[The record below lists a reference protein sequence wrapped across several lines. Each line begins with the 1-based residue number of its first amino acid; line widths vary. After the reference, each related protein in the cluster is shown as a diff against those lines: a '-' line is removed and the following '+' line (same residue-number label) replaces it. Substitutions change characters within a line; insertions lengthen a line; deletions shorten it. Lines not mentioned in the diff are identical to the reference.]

1 MLITVSCCATMRPQ
15 KAKSTKK
22 EFVKKSTFQRLDLYL
37 HSTHTHSLLSHIIS
51 RVPNFELHLR
61 FVPIHWK
68 IWMIRPSFWG
78 CFGLSN
84 NKRKQ

>member
-15 KAKSTKK
+15 KAKPTKK
-22 EFVKKSTFQRLDLYL
+22 NLSKSQLFNVLIFISTV
-37 HSTHTHSLLSHIIS
+37 HTHTHSLLSHIIS

-68 IWMIRPSFWG
+68 SE
-78 CFGLSN
+78 
-84 NKRKQ
+84 